1 MAMLHESDFR
11 FTKIIAELRF
21 SGHYQCMTEREF
33 DDGCQMFTMLLMLD
47 IYLINAVCAAHGDDM
62 VRALLQV
69 ASYAFT
75 FPDETNNETQIRMML
90 PALDILNHGNAGPP
104 HLMQAALQP

>member
-1 MAMLHESDFR
+1 MALLHESDFS
-11 FTKIIAELRF
+11 FTKVIAELRF
-21 SGHYQCMTEREF
+21 SGHYQCMTDEF
-33 DDGCQMFTMLLMLD
+33 DDGCQMFTMLLTLD
-47 IYLINAVCAAHGDDM
+47 MYLISVVCAAHGDDM

-75 FPDETNNETQIRMML
+75 FTDEANNETQIRMML

>member
-1 MAMLHESDFR
+1 MRVTFYSIM
-11 FTKIIAELRF
+11 KAELRF
-21 SGHYQCMTEREF
+21 SGHYEGMTDKF
-33 DDGCQMFTMLLMLD
+33 DNRCHVFTMLLMPD
-47 IYLINAVCAAHGDDM
+47 EYLIIVVCAAHGDDM
-62 VRALLQV
+62 VPTLLQV

-104 HLMQAALQP
+104 YLMQAALQA

>member
-1 MAMLHESDFR
+1 
-11 FTKIIAELRF
+11 
-21 SGHYQCMTEREF
+21 
-33 DDGCQMFTMLLMLD
+33 MLLMLGKN
-47 IYLINAVCAAHGDDM
+47 LIFVVSAAHGDNT

-90 PALDILNHGNAGPP
+90 PLLDILNHGNAGQP
-104 HLMQAALQP
+104 HLMQAVLQP

>member
-1 MAMLHESDFR
+1 
-11 FTKIIAELRF
+11 
-21 SGHYQCMTEREF
+21 
-33 DDGCQMFTMLLMLD
+33 MFTMLLMLD
-47 IYLINAVCAAHGDDM
+47 IYLISVVCAAHGDDM